1 MDLINAMKVS
11 ATGLAAH
18 RTKMNVIAENLAN
31 VDTTRTAEG
40 GPYRRKMV
48 VFKGRD
54 IDDFKTDLEKNQREG
69 EVAHIE
75 FEPIKMG
82 VSQSYNQ
89 GQRYDRRHYQT
100 HGQNYDPSYG
110 QISGLGVAVDEIVQS
125 QEDFRLVYNPAH
137 PDADPVTGYVAMPN
151 VDHLTEVADMIVAKR
166 SYEASIT
173 AISNTKSMVLK
184 ALELGK

>member
-1 MDLINAMKVS
+1 MDLLNAMRIS
-11 ATGLAAH
+11 ATGLSAH

-48 VFKGRD
+48 VFKGQD
-54 IDDFKTDLEKNQREG
+54 ISEFKSVLDKKRE
-69 EVAHIE
+69 EDEIAHIE
-75 FEPIKMG
+75 FSPIRINTDDQENLGTG
-82 VSQSYNQ
+82 V
-89 GQRYDRRHYQT
+89 H
-100 HGQNYDPSYG
+100 
-110 QISGLGVAVDEIVQS
+110 VEEIIES
-125 QEDFRLVYNPAH
+125 QEDFRMVYNPAH

-173 AISNTKSMVLK
+173 AIANTKSMILK